1 MNWKEQLPNGIKKYA
16 SDFFKEELDKLYH
29 PELIVLPLTKEGE
42 KEREWLINY
51 QHDDDGNL
59 IHQSIFRY
67 GAEEKNFEY
76 KGDIFLAIL
85 INND

>member
-1 MNWKEQLPNGIKKYA
+1 MDWKEQLPSGIKKYA

-29 PELIVLPLTKEGE
+29 PDLIVLPITKEGE

-59 IHQSIFRY
+59 IHQSILRY

-76 KGDIFLAIL
+76 KGDMFLAIL

>member
-1 MNWKEQLPNGIKKYA
+1 MDWKEQLPNGIKKYA
-16 SDFFKEELDKLYH
+16 YDLFKEELDKLYH

-59 IHQSIFRY
+59 IHQSISRY

>member
-1 MNWKEQLPNGIKKYA
+1 MGWKEQLPHGIKKYA
-16 SDFFKEELDKLYH
+16 YDFFKEELDKLYH

-76 KGDIFLAIL
+76 KGDMFLAIL